1 MYGARPVKRALQREL
16 QTLLAQ
22 ALLRNDFEEEDTV
35 VVKANRCGGGPRG
48 GGGARQAKEPEVPAD
63 LACQGSHL
71 PVHSCWPPFLCLSFL
86 WSFPALL

>member
-35 VVKANRCGGGPRG
+35 VVKANRCGGGKG
-48 GGGARQAKEPEVPAD
+48 GLGGGAHTVPRQDPDCPRH
-63 LACQGSHL
+63 LNCLLPSHAGG
-71 PVHSCWPPFLCLSFL
+71 PTCPFT
-86 WSFPALL
+86 AVGLLFSV